1 MRTQWSPEALAD
13 LAGIV
18 RYIREDNPSAA
29 ERVRRTIR
37 KGISTLR
44 DFPRMGRQ
52 GRKLDT
58 RELVFT
64 PLPYV
69 VIYRLRENVI
79 EIVRILHGA
88 QRWP

>member
-1 MRTQWSPEALAD
+1 LAD
-13 LAGIV
+13 LVGIV

-44 DFPRMGRQ
+44 DFPRMGRP
-52 GRKLDT
+52 GREPNT
-58 RELVFT
+58 RELVFA

-69 VIYRLRENVI
+69 VIYRLNESSI
-79 EIVRILHGA
+79 QILRILHGA